1 LFYDEQIT
9 LSIRGS
15 DNVALRRIKKIMADN
30 SAAAPASQI
39 IRALSQHGGMSSAQI
54 ARHTGL
60 ARSTISTA
68 VSELKA
74 NRVVVEIESEPRKA
88 SSAGR
93 PGTTLTLNP
102 SAGSCVGIHLGYE
115 DVHVTVAD
123 LAHAVIAEREFVVGV
138 DYKPED
144 VTDLLREAV
153 HTIYREQQLSFASL
167 VGVGVS
173 VSGPVRDDGTL
184 LRGGILPRWS
194 GVNIHELF
202 AKLFNKP
209 VVVDNESNCA
219 ALAEL
224 KWGAAQGIANF
235 VLFKLDVGVGGAIVS
250 NGAIVKGIAG
260 GAGEFG
266 HVSINPDGDLCRC
279 GNRGCV
285 ELYASFVKPLEQ
297 LSRVN
302 KRPMTIADCI
312 ALAEAGDIGA
322 LRMIEDAG
330 TSGGRALAMV
340 GTILNPPLIL
350 IGGRLAL
357 ADDLLLRPLRK
368 AYDHHTL
375 LRNAE
380 LTNESRTHIRVG
392 KFPER
397 DSMLGA
403 VGLVLDQALFA
414 VA

>member
-1 LFYDEQIT
+1 
-9 LSIRGS
+9 
-15 DNVALRRIKKIMADN
+15 VALRRIKKIMADN
-30 SAAAPASQI
+30 AAGAPASQI

-68 VSELKA
+68 VNELKA

-123 LAHAVIAEREFVVGV
+123 LAHAVIAEREFVVGI
-138 DYKPED
+138 DYTPKDIAER
-144 VTDLLREAV
+144 LREAV
-153 HTIYREQQLSFASL
+153 LAIYREHQLSFASL
-167 VGVGVS
+167 IGVGVS
-173 VSGPVRDDGTL
+173 VSGPVRADGVL
-184 LRGGILPRWS
+184 LRGGILPKWA
-194 GVNIHELF
+194 GINIRELF
-202 AKLFNKP
+202 APLFGKP

-219 ALAEL
+219 ALAEM
-224 KWGAAQGIANF
+224 KWGAAQGVPNF

-266 HVSINPDGDLCRC
+266 HVSINPEGDLCRC

-285 ELYASFVKPLEQ
+285 ELYASFAKPLEQ

-302 KRPMTIADCI
+302 KRSMTIADSI

-330 TSGGRALAMV
+330 TSGGRALSMI

-350 IGGRLAL
+350 VGGRLAL
-357 ADDLLLRPLRK
+357 ADELLLRPLRK

-375 LRNAE
+375 LRNAQ
-380 LTNESRTHIRVG
+380 LDSNSRTVIRVG
-392 KFPER
+392 KFPDR

-403 VGLVLDQALFA
+403 VGLVLDQALFDMA
-414 VA
+414 